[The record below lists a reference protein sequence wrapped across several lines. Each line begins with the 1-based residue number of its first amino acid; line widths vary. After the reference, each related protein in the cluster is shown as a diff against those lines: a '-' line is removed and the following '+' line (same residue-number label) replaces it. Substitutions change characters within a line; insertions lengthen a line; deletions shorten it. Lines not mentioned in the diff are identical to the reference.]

1 MNTYWVLMKKQFR
14 EWFSFMRKGRKNID
28 VLGLLTTVLLAAVV
42 VWVII
47 QVFAVFVRT
56 YTKVSFPGN
65 REDEILTLAYSLV
78 LIFNIFSGLKKID
91 TSITSGDDLEIL
103 VGLPIESQT
112 LFLSKLTGIFI
123 KQIFNSFLFIF
134 PLNLTFGIITAQGS
148 DFIFLSVII
157 CLILPLISIIIS
169 ALLAIPYHYVV
180 KYLKSKFILLT
191 ILFTALISLAFF
203 VYAQILKL
211 IKTLLETGAIK
222 FVFDAKRI
230 SLIRNLCQWLFPGR
244 ILAEMTLG
252 EQVWLNLL
260 ILMGLI
266 GSIGVVAFISI
277 RRLFIR
283 VTQGKLENT
292 RFLFKRTK
300 KQKEQSI
307 LKALLRKEFINVL
320 RTPNYSFQ
328 YFAVTLTVP
337 LMVYTSITLTSSL
350 ITKSIGLNLNFE
362 LTFFIIII
370 FSVLTNTFCATNI
383 SRDGNMFRVLKT
395 LPISHKQIIMAKI
408 IFSALVS
415 LISIFITVVIMALF
429 SYIIWWEAI
438 IIFLT
443 TALISLSEIFF
454 ATRKDL
460 NKPRFPKKQNEITE
474 SNNTVSLITVLGLIL
489 SLLIGGLTLLSRILT
504 TFKVGF
510 EFGSGIALL
519 IVLGISLLL
528 FTLSLLYLCS
538 NLKKKYYS
546 LEE

>member
-14 EWFSFMRKGRKNID
+14 EWFSFLRKGRKNLD
-28 VLGLLTTVLLAAVV
+28 VLGLLTTILLAAVV
-42 VWVII
+42 IWVII

-65 REDEILTLAYSLV
+65 RDDEILTIAYSLV

-91 TSITSGDDLEIL
+91 SSITSGDDLEIL
-103 VGLPIESQT
+103 VGLPIKSQT

-123 KQIFNSFLFIF
+123 QQIFNSFLFIF

-148 DFIFLSVII
+148 DFILLSIFV

-169 ALLAIPYHYVV
+169 AFLAIPYHYLV
-180 KYLKSKFILLT
+180 KYLKSKFLFLT
-191 ILFTALISLAFF
+191 ILFAALISLAFF

-211 IKTLLETGAIK
+211 IKSLLETGAIK

-230 SLIRNLCQWLFPGR
+230 NYIRNLCKWLFPGR
-244 ILAEMTLG
+244 ILSEISLG

-260 ILMGLI
+260 ILLGLV
-266 GSIGVVAFISI
+266 GSIGVLAFISI
-277 RRLFIR
+277 RRLFVR
-283 VTQGKLENT
+283 VTQGKLENS
-292 RFLFKRTK
+292 RFIFQRTK
-300 KQKEQSI
+300 KQKEQPVI
-307 LKALLRKEFINVL
+307 RALVRKEFINVL

-350 ITKSIGLNLNFE
+350 VTKSIGLNLNFE

-395 LPISHKQIIMAKI
+395 LPISHQQIILAKI

-415 LISIFITVVIMALF
+415 LISISLTVVIMAL
-429 SYIIWWEAI
+429 YRYVLWWEAI
-438 IIFLT
+438 VIFLT
-443 TALISLSEIFF
+443 TTLISLSEIFF

-474 SNNTVSLITVLGLIL
+474 SNNTVSLITVLGLL
-489 SLLIGGLTLLSRILT
+489 FSLVIGGLTLLSRILT
-504 TFKVGF
+504 TFRVGF
-510 EFGSGIALL
+510 EFGSGMALL
-519 IVLGISLLL
+519 IVLAVSLLL
-528 FTLSLLYLCS
+528 FALSLLYLCS
-538 NLKKKYYS
+538 GLKKKYYS